1 MVEKI
6 LRGERRAFEEFYRK
20 EKKKLEYFVLG
31 KVGNRADAEE
41 IVQDSFLG
49 FLDSLPLFSFRSSL
63 KTFLYSVARH
73 EVADYFR
80 RKYAK
85 KALKYVP
92 IVGELVSRELNT
104 TWELSEKIDR
114 VYGEMVP
121 RMAKVLQ
128 MKYEEGLSVKEIARN
143 LKISVKAA
151 ESKLFRARKEFQLA
165 FEEE

>member
-1 MVEKI
+1 
-6 LRGERRAFEEFYRK
+6 
-20 EKKKLEYFVLG
+20 
-31 KVGNRADAEE
+31 
-41 IVQDSFLG
+41 
-49 FLDSLPLFSFRSSL
+49 
-63 KTFLYSVARH
+63 
-73 EVADYFR
+73 VADYFR